1 MTDRAMTDRA
11 MSSDRRGW
19 AGGRP
24 VVGVLHPGAMGAAIG
39 SALKPV
45 ASAVVWAAAGRTQAT
60 SKRAELAD
68 LVGVPDVA
76 AVARRCDV
84 IISICPPH
92 AAVDVAGQVAA
103 ALPQRPGAAPIY
115 VEANAV
121 SPATVHRIAGLLG
134 PAVTLVDGAVIGPP
148 AWKPGTSV
156 LWLSGPD
163 AAVIAGLFDG
173 SPFDARVLGPEV
185 GAASALKACFAL
197 QSKALPAIWL
207 ALEEAAERAGVGDAL
222 AGELS
227 RTGVDLGG
235 RLAEVRDRL
244 GGKAWRWAGE
254 MDEAAAALAGLGVPD
269 GFSRAAAE
277 VYRRIADG
285 TERD

>member
-1 MTDRAMTDRA
+1 
-11 MSSDRRGW
+11 
-19 AGGRP
+19 
-24 VVGVLHPGAMGAAIG
+24 MGAAIG
-39 SALKPV
+39 SSLKPV
-45 ASAVVWAAAGRTQAT
+45 AAAVVWAAAGRTQAT

-92 AAVDVAGQVAA
+92 AALDVAEQVAA
-103 ALPQRPGAAPIY
+103 ALPERSGPPPLY

-121 SPATVHRIAGLLG
+121 SPATVGRIVDLLG
-134 PAVTLVDGAVIGPP
+134 PAATLVDGSVIGPP
-148 AWKPGTSV
+148 AWKPGTTV
-156 LWLSGPD
+156 LWLSGPE
-163 AAVIAGLFDG
+163 AAVVAGLFEG
-173 SPFDARVLGPEV
+173 SPFDARVLGPDP

-207 ALEEAAERAGVGDAL
+207 ALEEAAGRAGVAEAL

-227 RTGVDLGG
+227 RTGVDLSE
-235 RLAEVRDRL
+235 RLADVKGRL

-254 MDEAAAALAGLGVPD
+254 MEEAAATLAELGVPD
-269 GFSRAAAE
+269 GFSLAAAQI
-277 VYRRIADG
+277 YRRVAG
-285 TERD
+285 PLNP